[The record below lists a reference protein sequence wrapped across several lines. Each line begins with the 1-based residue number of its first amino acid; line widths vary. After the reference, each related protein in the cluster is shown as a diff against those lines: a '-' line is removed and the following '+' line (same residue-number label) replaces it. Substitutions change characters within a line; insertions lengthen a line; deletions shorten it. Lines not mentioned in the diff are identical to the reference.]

1 MAIDKGLP
9 VAELE
14 NIIRHSESTGIPVV
28 IAGDSNAHHPAWGCQ
43 EQNARGLALSEFLA
57 TTELELLNK
66 GCEYT
71 FCSNNKRSI
80 IDVTMA
86 SRTLLQYL
94 YDWHVDNQD
103 IMSDHRQI
111 RFALR
116 RDRPN
121 SKRIRNRRN
130 TNWTVYEQEV
140 EGKVGMWFGTINNPT
155 DIETEL

>member
-1 MAIDKGLP
+1 MLLHIQSDRFG
-9 VAELE
+9 
-14 NIIRHSESTGIPVV
+14 ISTT
-28 IAGDSNAHHPAWGCQ
+28 SSMGCQ

-57 TTELELLNK
+57 TTELEILNK
-66 GCEYT
+66 RCESEYT

-103 IMSDHRQI
+103 TMSDHRQI
-111 RFALR
+111 CSALR

-130 TNWTVYEQEV
+130 TNWTVYRMNRRWKAKWECGSARLTTPQ
-140 EGKVGMWFGTINNPT
+140 TLRPN
-155 DIETEL
+155 